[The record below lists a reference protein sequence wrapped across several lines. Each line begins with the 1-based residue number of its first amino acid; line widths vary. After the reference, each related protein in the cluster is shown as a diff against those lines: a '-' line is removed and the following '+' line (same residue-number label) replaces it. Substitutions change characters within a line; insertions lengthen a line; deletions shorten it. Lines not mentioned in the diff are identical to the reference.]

1 MSHESDKKS
10 LKSEG
15 ANLGVLFPKLQILSI
30 SIFIV
35 NIDLLRALQV
45 SYILPTPRRRD
56 RAWWWRDISCVCE
69 RQGSTTD
76 LYRICGSCEGTGVL
90 PQKAEVNT
98 SWYSCTKHTCFSRV
112 SIDKTLSAKKTESNT
127 KESQVHIRH
136 CCSRRSECSHKLSTE
151 EGGHHIYLRIRQ
163 SRFHYC
169 W

>member
-56 RAWWWRDISCVCE
+56 RA
-69 RQGSTTD
+69 
-76 LYRICGSCEGTGVL
+76 
-90 PQKAEVNT
+90 
-98 SWYSCTKHTCFSRV
+98 
-112 SIDKTLSAKKTESNT
+112 
-127 KESQVHIRH
+127 
-136 CCSRRSECSHKLSTE
+136 
-151 EGGHHIYLRIRQ
+151 
-163 SRFHYC
+163 
-169 W
+169 